1 MDSGA
6 CGFGSG
12 SWSKS
17 AALVSGAHSGIGLEI
32 ANQLFKR
39 GVKVTSID
47 KEFSHN
53 RDIGI
58 EKDGRLEIGC
68 DVTCVAAQRR
78 AFAKHL
84 NKFGRLDIAVLNAGV
99 GETGDFIWSSE
110 WKKCLDVDLIGV
122 MEGVRLSV
130 QSMVRMQSNRGGVIL
145 IVSSA
150 GGLWP
155 MPLSPVYS
163 TAKAG
168 CVMLTKS
175 LGPVL
180 WKKYGIRLVTIC
192 PQFVSTNL
200 VRRVKIEQ
208 GEEFAAK
215 LMKSVGGKLL
225 SVEQVGRT
233 MMSMIESQQFA
244 QPGECIALLS
254 SGQCLGMNSEIAKF
268 RQGISRK
275 IVVHTLSTNFRKA
288 TKIIEVPIEQLKR
301 QISIQGEHNRWLV
314 LVKNIYAGV
323 NASDINFS
331 SGKYHK
337 GRPKLPMDAG
347 FEACGIVVDAPSSV
361 KNIRIGM
368 AVATLQF
375 GSFSEYTLVD
385 SRHLF
390 KVPKVMPE
398 IVALLTSGLTASIA
412 LEQAARITSSDTVL
426 ITAAAGGTG
435 QFFVQLAKQ
444 QGAHVIATCGS
455 VEKEDLLRSL
465 GANTII
471 NYKQEDLKSVLK
483 ARYPRGISLAIELVG
498 GTTFETA
505 LHVLA
510 PGGRLVII
518 GAMSQYSSGWEP
530 SVLRGIPERLLA
542 KNQSLIGFFLMN
554 YAAHFQRHF
563 SDILDRFLNG
573 SLKVALDD
581 APFYGI
587 DQVYDAVD
595 RLQSGVSKGKVV
607 VQILPNSGTHGKKIQ
622 SNL

>member
-1 MDSGA
+1 
-6 CGFGSG
+6 
-12 SWSKS
+12 
-17 AALVSGAHSGIGLEI
+17 
-32 ANQLFKR
+32 
-39 GVKVTSID
+39 
-47 KEFSHN
+47 
-53 RDIGI
+53 
-58 EKDGRLEIGC
+58 
-68 DVTCVAAQRR
+68 
-78 AFAKHL
+78 
-84 NKFGRLDIAVLNAGV
+84 
-99 GETGDFIWSSE
+99 
-110 WKKCLDVDLIGV
+110 
-122 MEGVRLSV
+122 
-130 QSMVRMQSNRGGVIL
+130 MQSNRGGVIL

-175 LGPVL
+175 LAPVL
-180 WKKYGIRLVTIC
+180 WRKYGIRLLTIC
-192 PQFVSTNL
+192 PQFVNTNL
-200 VRRVKIEQ
+200 VRRVKVEQ
-208 GEEFAAK
+208 GEEFAGK

-225 SVEQVGRT
+225 SVEQVGKT

-254 SGQCLGMNSEIAKF
+254 TGQCIGMNSEIREF
-268 RQGISRK
+268 RRGISRK
-275 IVVHTLSTNFRKA
+275 IIVHVLSSNFRKA
-288 TKIIEVPIEQLKR
+288 TKIIELPIEELRQ
-301 QISIQGEHNRWLV
+301 QISIQGEHNKQMV

-337 GRPKLPMDAG
+337 GKPKLPMDAG
-347 FEACGIVVDAPSSV
+347 FEACGIVVEASSSV
-361 KNIRIGM
+361 KNVRVGM

-398 IVALLTSGLTASIA
+398 VVALLTSGLTASIA
-412 LEQAARITSSDTVL
+412 LEQAAQITSSDTVL

-444 QGAHVIATCGS
+444 KGAHVIATCGS
-455 VEKEDLLRSL
+455 AEKEAFLRSL
-465 GANTII
+465 GADTVI
-471 NYKQEDLKSVLK
+471 NYKLEDLKSVLK
-483 ARYPRGISLAIELVG
+483 ARYPKGISLAIELVG

-518 GAMSQYSSGWEP
+518 GAMSQYSSGWKP
-530 SVLRGIPERLLA
+530 SVLTGIPERLLA

-563 SDILDRFLNG
+563 SDILSRFLNG
-573 SLKVALDD
+573 TLKVALDD
-581 APFYGI
+581 VPFYGI
-587 DQVYDAVD
+587 EQIYDAVD
-595 RLQSGVSKGKVV
+595 RLQSGKSHGKVI
-607 VQILPNSGTHGKKIQ
+607 VQLQPNSSAQGKKIQ
-622 SNL
+622 SKI